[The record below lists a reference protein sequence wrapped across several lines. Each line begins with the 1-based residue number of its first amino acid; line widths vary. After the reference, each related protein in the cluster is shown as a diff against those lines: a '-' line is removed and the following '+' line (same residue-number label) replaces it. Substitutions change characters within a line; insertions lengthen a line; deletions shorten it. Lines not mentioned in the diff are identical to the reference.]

1 MTIMDAPV
9 PAPAHHV
16 HADLPVEAPDH
27 ERVLITRGPRSGL
40 TIIVAVAALPRGL
53 MGLSERLRRAPAA
66 PRAANAP
73 ATTPAPAPE
82 VHA

>member
-1 MTIMDAPV
+1 MRI
-9 PAPAHHV
+9 
-16 HADLPVEAPDH
+16 
-27 ERVLITRGPRSGL
+27 RVLL
-40 TIIVAVAALPRGL
+40 IVAVAALPRGL